1 MTHMQEIIFDNAYGD
16 HLGTILNNPFE
27 GEDADSNQSPETGFE
42 YAYLMGWKLSN
53 TSSGEE
59 KGIIINIADT
69 PKTIQYDANY
79 PIFNN
84 SNMRCIHITSFN
96 NDGVPSIDQY
106 INGDGDLNYDTTDV
120 VFSMIIPPYS
130 VNLFETY
137 ISGCTDVS
145 ACNFDPDTS
154 VDDGSC
160 EYCSCQTCS
169 GQDHGAC
176 VDGVGSYTCTCNSY
190 YSGTDC
196 GTDID
201 ECATNNGGCGDVAFY
216 LCANNDGAAPTCSEI
231 SIFNGII
238 PEDFSIHS
246 IYPNPFNPATNIIY
260 GLPEHVNVQM
270 IVYDLSGKQIHT
282 LINQLQTS
290 GYYSISWNASSYP
303 SGVYLIRMESGEF
316 TQTQKVV
323 LVK

>member
-1 MTHMQEIIFDNAYGD
+1 
-16 HLGTILNNPFE
+16 
-27 GEDADSNQSPETGFE
+27 
-42 YAYLMGWKLSN
+42 
-53 TSSGEE
+53 
-59 KGIIINIADT
+59 
-69 PKTIQYDANY
+69 
-79 PIFNN
+79 
-84 SNMRCIHITSFN
+84 
-96 NDGVPSIDQY
+96 IDQY

-201 ECATNNGGCGDVAFY
+201 ECATNNGGCGDAAFYLCANNDGAAPTCSDIDECATNNGGCGDVAFY

-270 IVYDLSGKQIHT
+270 IVYDLSG
-282 LINQLQTS
+282 
-290 GYYSISWNASSYP
+290 
-303 SGVYLIRMESGEF
+303 
-316 TQTQKVV
+316 
-323 LVK
+323 